1 MKATQPSI
9 HLPLLFIGLTFAVLG
24 LLLLDIGLGS
34 VKIPAWV
41 SVQLLLG
48 LEQENE
54 VWSNI
59 LYKIRLPRA
68 LTAMLVGA
76 GLSVSGLQM
85 QTLFR
90 NPLAGPSIL
99 GITSGASLGVAFVML
114 FSGSALGF
122 AFTKSLD
129 FWGSWI
135 SVGAAIL
142 GASAVMLLLLLLAW
156 RVKDNVI
163 LLILGLM
170 IGNLTMA
177 LVSVG
182 QYFSRPEEIQAYLLW
197 SFGSLGGLSYVQ
209 LQILFVLV
217 LSGLLL
223 SMFLA
228 QSLNVLLLGEA
239 YAQSLGL
246 PIYRIRLALILLTGV
261 LSGSI
266 TAFCGPIAFVGVAV
280 PHLAR
285 AVSPVSDHKILTPLT
300 ALCGI
305 ALMLFCDIIAK
316 LPGSSYT
323 LPINA
328 VTALIGSPII
338 ILVILRSRGLRHSF

>member
-1 MKATQPSI
+1 MTI
-9 HLPLLFIGLTFAVLG
+9 VRLPFLFLGLTIMVFI
-24 LLLLDIGLGS
+24 LLMIDVGLGS
-34 VKIPAWV
+34 VEIPIWQTFQAI
-41 SVQLLLG
+41 LG
-48 LEQENE
+48 YPLENT
-54 VWSNI
+54 VWHNI
-59 LYKIRLPRA
+59 LFKIRLPRA
-68 LTAMLVGA
+68 LTAILVGTA
-76 GLSVSGLQM
+76 LSVSGLQM

-99 GITSGASLGVAFVML
+99 GITAGASLGVAGVML
-114 FSGSALGF
+114 FSGSALGL
-122 AFTKSLD
+122 AFTQSLG
-129 FWGSWI
+129 FWGSWL
-135 SVGAAIL
+135 SVGASIM
-142 GASAVMLLLLLLAW
+142 GASLVMVLLLLLAW
-156 RVKDNVI
+156 KVKDNVI

-182 QYFSRPEEIQAYLLW
+182 QYFSRPEEIQTYLLW
-197 SFGSLGGLSYVQ
+197 SFGSLGGVNFTQ

-217 LSGLLL
+217 LVAMLV
-223 SMFLA
+223 SMLLA
-228 QSLNVLLLGEA
+228 QSLNVLLLGEE

-246 PIYRIRLALILLTGV
+246 PIYQIRLSLILLTGV
-261 LSGSI
+261 LSGSV
-266 TAFCGPIAFVGVAV
+266 TAFCGPIGFVGVAV

-285 AVSPVSDHKILTPLT
+285 AISPLSDHRVLTPLT
-300 ALCGI
+300 ALCGM

-338 ILVILRSRGLRHSF
+338 ILVILRSRNLRHSF